1 MHRFTTLVVPRSIL
15 IVARVTHV
23 SPGGG
28 TLITERGACGKVCMC
43 RMAAEPLKGGEVM
56 VTWKELFAF
65 ALVVIAAMTLATVL
79 MK

>member
-1 MHRFTTLVVPRSIL
+1 MHVILGKRSIP
-15 IVARVTHV
+15 IVARATHD

-28 TLITERGACGKVCMC
+28 TLTTGRGACGKVCMC